1 MADDVV
7 RDIPEEMVE
16 KATFWNERVGRVE
29 PLREGHPLRWWYGP
43 LKASSDPN
51 QKWCH
56 DCYGVVE
63 ESNGRRWC
71 RLCKASQSLLGAAI
85 EAKADAAARE
95 LAPAWVRY
103 PVGISSI
110 ADLRALIGQVLSAA
124 LAGRQVVDDWAA
136 VETAVRRG
144 IEQFARAYW
153 IPANNL
159 HGGDPDR
166 RDRMAARWAEG
177 SAEFVT
183 ACIREDLRKAAAGSG
198 SGEG

>member
-1 MADDVV
+1 MQEPEPRGRLYGSPRSRRCLVAD

-16 KATFWNERVGRVE
+16 KAARAAFDAMKTGVFAAWSFDDLKVHRHHQERWRT
-29 PLREGHPLRWWYGP
+29 
-43 LKASSDPN
+43 
-51 QKWCH
+51 
-56 DCYGVVE
+56 
-63 ESNGRRWC
+63 
-71 RLCKASQSLLGAAI
+71 
-85 EAKADAAARE
+85 AAR
-95 LAPAWVRY
+95 
-103 PVGISSI
+103 
-110 ADLRALIGQVLSAA
+110 DVLSAA

-183 ACIREDLRKAAAGSG
+183 ACIREDLRKAEA
-198 SGEG
+198 GEG